1 MNDSSNIKEE
11 ISMESIMT
19 LFKGIFYTD
28 YTMKIGLS
36 QFKEESTVQPAPA
49 KKSAK
54 KETKLSDLMRGQC

>member
-1 MNDSSNIKEE
+1 
-11 ISMESIMT
+11 MESIMT

-28 YTMKIGLS
+28 DTMKIGLS